1 MPPPKPANDKPA
13 TPVHLKA
20 LWPEVWA
27 LMKPRRPQLALG
39 AGLMVINR
47 VCGLA
52 LPVSTKFLPR
62 LRHGQNETRQTN

>member
-1 MPPPKPANDKPA
+1 MAPN
-13 TPVHLKA
+13 
-20 LWPEVWA
+20 WQSSSS
-27 LMKPRRPQLALG
+27 RRPQLALG